1 MKCILQGQKVSG
13 LPDGGIAGQILE
25 KTDTGT
31 QWTDKPSG
39 GMSQTEADARY
50 LQLSGG
56 TMAGEITFS
65 KAAGASVN
73 FPENQEIR
81 YDDGDLI
88 LGKTGSKIMI
98 GAEQVKLT
106 SETNTAT
113 LQSTDFFFSNQTQI
127 KNLRDPT
134 EYDDAATKNYV
145 DSKRPKYASV
155 TLTTSGWSS
164 NTQIVTVSGVSA
176 DETAQLIQPMPAVAS
191 QSAYYAA
198 GILCTNQ
205 AANSLTFTCQ
215 EAPSSDLTVYVVI
228 QEVIA

>member
-1 MKCILQGQKVSG
+1 
-13 LPDGGIAGQILE
+13 
-25 KTDTGT
+25 
-31 QWTDKPSG
+31 
-39 GMSQTEADARY
+39 
-50 LQLSGG
+50 
-56 TMAGEITFS
+56 MAGEITFS
-65 KAAGASVN
+65 NAAGASVN

-88 LGKTGSKIMI
+88 LGKIGSEIVI

-113 LQSTDFFFSNQTQI
+113 LQSSDFFFSRQTQI

-155 TLTTSGWSS
+155 TLTAVGWSS
-164 NTQIVTVSGVSA
+164 NQQTVTINGVSA
-176 DETAQLIQPMPAVAS
+176 TETAQLIQPMPAIAS
-191 QSAYYAA
+191 QEAYYAA

-215 EAPSSDLTVYVVI
+215 TVPTSDLTVYVVI
-228 QEVIA
+228 QGVRA